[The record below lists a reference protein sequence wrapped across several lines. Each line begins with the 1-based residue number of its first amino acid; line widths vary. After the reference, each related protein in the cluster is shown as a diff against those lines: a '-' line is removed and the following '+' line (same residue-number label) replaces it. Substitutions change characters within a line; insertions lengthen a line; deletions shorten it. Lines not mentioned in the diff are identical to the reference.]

1 MTSWKSIPS
10 ILFLLSAAGATA
22 LAENTAKTALDMIV
36 DRHGEPFTRNIVK
49 ISATGGIPAPQEWTV
64 TTHNP
69 NSPTL
74 LHQFVINDRRAADE
88 GASNDFYPRVRPT
101 GFIKRQ
107 DIQLDSIDAFQILNR
122 EAQAAKVGFDSVNY
136 MLRCREFSTE
146 PVWTLSAVDAQSRI
160 AGVIDVSAQTGAVL
174 RKTWYY
180 EVQGSRLRERIVDS
194 ATPGQAPIIP
204 TTPATSA
211 TTPLPRDPTSPQPP
225 TRADIEGPAI
235 IVQPEPQP
243 ITPNPS
249 GGSVQSEVPDVVP
262 VE

>member
-1 MTSWKSIPS
+1 MTSLKPISS
-10 ILFLLSAAGATA
+10 TLVAILAATTTV
-22 LAENTAKTALDMIV
+22 LAENSAKTALDMIL

-49 ISATGGIPAPQEWTV
+49 ISATGGIPVPQEWTV

-74 LHQFVINDRRAADE
+74 LHQFVVNDRRAIDE

-101 GFIKRQ
+101 GFVKRQ

-122 EAQAAKVGFDSVNY
+122 EAQAAKIGFDSVNY

-146 PVWTLSAVDAQSRI
+146 PVWTLSAVDAQNRI

-180 EVQGSRLRERIVDS
+180 EAQGSRLRERIVDS
-194 ATPGQAPIIP
+194 ATPGQAPITP
-204 TTPATSA
+204 TTPTRTAPA
-211 TTPLPRDPTSPQPP
+211 PLPRNPISSQPT
-225 TRADIEGPAI
+225 TRTDREGPAI
-235 IVQPEPQP
+235 IVQPQPQP
-243 ITPNPS
+243 ITPSPAS
-249 GGSVQSEVPDVVP
+249 GSAQSEVPDVIP